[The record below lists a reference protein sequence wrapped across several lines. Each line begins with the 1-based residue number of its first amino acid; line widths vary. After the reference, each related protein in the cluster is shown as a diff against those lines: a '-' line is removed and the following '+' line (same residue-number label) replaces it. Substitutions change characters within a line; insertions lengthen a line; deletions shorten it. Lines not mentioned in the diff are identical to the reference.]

1 MRIGIKFLGSAPRF
15 TSSSSSFGRIYAF
28 LSISV
33 SSPSGKGAPRDLE
46 DGIFFNWSRLIIEY
60 VFHKVY
66 FMLDEGIKDWLQS
79 LWDSHLAPLSCTS
92 VRDLPDFAGSK
103 DVLSLIGIEDL
114 LSFVGIEDLPR
125 SPQLCWDQGSPKFY
139 FPRVKDLLDFV
150 GIKDVPS
157 LARINDFLNFVGI
170 KDLLGFASWS
180 QGKAVRENLINNP
193 DSVATDAMIS
203 FKTAIWLWM
212 TPQGNK
218 PSSQNVII
226 GKWTPTPANR
236 SVGRVPSYGVIT
248 NIINGGL
255 ERGRGHDERVASRI
269 SFYKK
274 YCDIM
279 GLSYENN
286 LDCYNQRP
294 FD

>member
-1 MRIGIKFLGSAPRF
+1 MTHKIYLVLGS
-15 TSSSSSFGRIYAF
+15 
-28 LSISV
+28 
-33 SSPSGKGAPRDLE
+33 
-46 DGIFFNWSRLIIEY
+46 
-60 VFHKVY
+60 
-66 FMLDEGIKDWLQS
+66 
-79 LWDSHLAPLSCTS
+79 
-92 VRDLPDFAGSK
+92 
-103 DVLSLIGIEDL
+103 
-114 LSFVGIEDLPR
+114 
-125 SPQLCWDQGSPKFY
+125 SPKFHIESL
-139 FPRVKDLLDFV
+139 VTVDLFKIL
-150 GIKDVPS
+150 S
-157 LARINDFLNFVGI
+157 NYNYALA
-170 KDLLGFASWS
+170 
-180 QGKAVRENLINNP
+180 GKAVRENLINNP